1 MMRTVRYCALFAS
14 ALVMIAF
21 PLRASTPVAN
31 VEFTVTT
38 AGPRQL
44 ESTLQHSIPAD
55 YAKAWQTLSEALQ
68 SGDSSVLDR
77 YWTGVAHDKLQR
89 LVQDQI
95 STGVQVRY
103 VDKSHRLE
111 AVFYPT
117 DGAALL
123 LHDTAQIE
131 IQVLSSGKLIHT
143 EDLTAKYV
151 VLMTPGQDRWLV
163 RIFQTASDF

>member
-1 MMRTVRYCALFAS
+1 MIRTVKHCALFAS

-31 VEFTVTT
+31 VEFTVAT

-55 YAKAWQTLSEALQ
+55 YGKAWQTLSEALQ
-68 SGDSSVLDR
+68 SGDPFVLDR

-89 LVQDQI
+89 LVQDQV

-103 VDKSHRLE
+103 IDKSHRLQ

-123 LHDTAQIE
+123 LHDTAQLE
-131 IQVLSSGKLIHT
+131 VQVLSAGKLIHKEDVT
-143 EDLTAKYV
+143 EKYV
-151 VLMTPGQDRWLV
+151 ILMTPGQDRWLV
-163 RIFQTASDF
+163 RIFQTASGF

>member
-1 MMRTVRYCALFAS
+1 MIPTVKRCALFAS
-14 ALVMIAF
+14 ALLMIAF

-31 VEFTVTT
+31 VEFTVTS

-44 ESTLQHSIPAD
+44 ESTLQRSIPAD

-68 SGDSSVLDR
+68 SADPSVLDR

-89 LVQDQI
+89 LVKDQM
-95 STGVQVRY
+95 STDVQVRY
-103 VDKSHRLE
+103 IDKSHRLQ

-123 LHDTAQIE
+123 LHDTAQLE
-131 IQVLSSGKLIHT
+131 IQVLSAGKLIHT
-143 EDLTAKYV
+143 EDITEKYV

-163 RIFQTASDF
+163 RIFQTASGF

>member
-1 MMRTVRYCALFAS
+1 MTTLVKRCAVFAS
-14 ALVMIAF
+14 ALLMIAF

-31 VEFTVTT
+31 VEFTVAT

-44 ESTLQHSIPAD
+44 ESSLQRSIPAD

-68 SGDSSVLDR
+68 GGDPSVLDR

-95 STGVQVRY
+95 STNVQVRY
-103 VDKSHRLE
+103 IDRSHRLQ

-131 IQVLSSGKLIHT
+131 IQVLSAGKLIHT
-143 EDLTAKYV
+143 ENVTEKYV
-151 VLMTPGQDRWLV
+151 VLMTPSQDRWLV
-163 RIFQTASDF
+163 RIFQTASSS